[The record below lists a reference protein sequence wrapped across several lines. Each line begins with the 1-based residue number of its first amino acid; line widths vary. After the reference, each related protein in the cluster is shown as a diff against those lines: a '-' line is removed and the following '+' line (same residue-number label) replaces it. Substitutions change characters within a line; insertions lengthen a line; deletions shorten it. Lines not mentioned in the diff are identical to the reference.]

1 MRDSRG
7 FTLVELLIVL
17 AIVGVLATLAMANYS
32 YARIRAAEASA
43 IASMTAINQAQAAYA
58 QTCGHQRF
66 APRLTSLGK
75 PNPGTNVAFLSPD
88 LTTGDVVEKS
98 GYRIAMEGPEVAEA
112 ALTCTGE
119 TPVEAYH
126 VIADPLAPGVTGQRF
141 FGTNIDLI
149 VYENAETFEGNMPD
163 VGPPPSGQET
173 KGVRI
178 K

>member
-7 FTLVELLIVL
+7 FTLVELLLVL
-17 AIVGVLATLAMANYS
+17 AIIGVLATLAMANYG
-32 YARIRAAEASA
+32 YARIRAAETSA

-58 QTCGHQRF
+58 QTCGHQKF
-66 APRLTSLGK
+66 APSLTSLGK

-112 ALTCTGE
+112 ALSCAGE
-119 TPVEAYH
+119 IPVEAYH
-126 VIADPLAPGVTGQRF
+126 VTADPVSPGVTGHRF
-141 FGTNIDLI
+141 FGTNTDLV
-149 VYENAETFEGNMPD
+149 VYEHAETFLGKMPD
-163 VGPPPSGQET
+163 VGPPPGGLET